1 MFGFIRA
8 FKRKKLAKRPFPK
21 EWEPYLAAKMP
32 FLPHLSEAEAQ
43 QLRTVLKIFVWE
55 KYWIGAGGLEV
66 TEEMKVVVATAAAEL
81 ARGLALDAYDH
92 LTEIVLYPSHY
103 VHPDQDGVVFGEA
116 HRWGTVVLSWD
127 AVEHG
132 LANRDDGHNTALH
145 ELAHVLDNADG
156 TFDGTP
162 LLHHSRDYQAWVKA
176 CSEHFLK
183 LQNKPQKSV
192 VRRYGAT
199 NEAEFFACATEAFF
213 EKPQQMLK
221 KAPDLYAVLKQFYR
235 VDPVN
240 VGRGRSAY
248 PKEAPGAP

>member
-1 MFGFIRA
+1 MLRA
-8 FKRKKLAKRPFPK
+8 RI
-21 EWEPYLAAKMP
+21 P
-32 FLPHLSEAEAQ
+32 FLSQLSEAEVQ

-55 KYWIGAGGLEV
+55 KYWIGAGGLEI
-66 TEEMKVVVATAAAEL
+66 TEEMKVAVASAAAEL

-103 VHPDQDGVVFGEA
+103 KHSSKEDVIFGEA

-127 AVEHG
+127 AVQHG
-132 LANRDDGHNTALH
+132 LANRDDGHNTAVH
-145 ELAHVLDNADG
+145 EFAHVLDNADG

-162 LLHHSRDYQAWVKA
+162 ELHHSADYQAWVKA

-213 EKPQQMLK
+213 EKPVQMKK
-221 KAPDLYAVLKQFYR
+221 KAPDLYAVLQNFYR
-235 VDPVN
+235 VDPAAVKMD
-240 VGRGRSAY
+240 R
-248 PKEAPGAP
+248 